1 MKYIS
6 DLFDRLAKRVDHNKR
21 EIEEAYLAKSSNIYE
36 LESRMRELEQTSN
49 FHPWAR
55 FNQH

>member
-6 DLFDRLAKRVDHNKR
+6 DFLDRLAKRVDRNKR
-21 EIEEAYLAKSSNIYE
+21 DIEEAYLAKSSNIYE

-55 FNQH
+55 FTQH

>member
-6 DLFDRLAKRVDHNKR
+6 DFLDRLAKRVDRNQR
-21 EIEEAYLAKSSNIYE
+21 DIEETYLAKSSNIYE

-55 FNQH
+55 FNQQ